1 MNHFF
6 SQRFIQLE
14 RLFWRSSPGETMAF
28 LFLVYFFRNL
38 SVWTV
43 NDFGSCFSLAEK
55 QLLRAIYIARIVL
68 VNKTPALRRL
78 APQELV
84 IFLLFVPPGEKS
96 F

>member
-1 MNHFF
+1 
-6 SQRFIQLE
+6 
-14 RLFWRSSPGETMAF
+14 MAF

-68 VNKTPALRRL
+68 VNKTPALRKSNGNQTFRSQKTFPKRL
-78 APQELV
+78 TVVSRLK
-84 IFLLFVPPGEKS
+84 I
-96 F
+96 